1 MPFHSV
7 SSSICPYKNLRSLNT
22 LSVADISLLRKSR
35 IFHIKPSIN
44 ASALGTQSI
53 NGFKQKKPHKA
64 EIAYKVFWTLR
75 ISTFVWRNRSR
86 AHISIPTPQLS
97 TPCGSK
103 DVAHMRTPLPS
114 KAAWREKTSKRK
126 KAKRDLQSQKTITKS
141 AEGICLQ
148 ETTLSQLGL
157 FCFHGFGKSETLEK
171 NYWVYSK
178 QDIHWWMKFSV

>member
-7 SSSICPYKNLRSLNT
+7 SSSICPFKNLWSLNT

-44 ASALGTQSI
+44 ACALGTQSI

-64 EIAYKVFWTLR
+64 EIAYEVFWTLR
-75 ISTFVWRNRSR
+75 ISTFVWRNGSR

-103 DVAHMRTPLPS
+103 DVVHMRTPLPS

-126 KAKRDLQSQKTITKS
+126 KPKGTSKARKPLQSQQKGS
-141 AEGICLQ
+141 ACKRQPSL
-148 ETTLSQLGL
+148 
-157 FCFHGFGKSETLEK
+157 
-171 NYWVYSK
+171 N
-178 QDIHWWMKFSV
+178 